1 MKTFYR
7 PADGHTYW
15 RDNEGAWAGA
25 PTMVDGEVDPGEAGS
40 IVDFDLEIHDIA
52 ALNAELNALE
62 QAATDRGHQA

>member
-1 MKTFYR
+1 
-7 PADGHTYW
+7 
-15 RDNEGAWAGA
+15 
-25 PTMVDGEVDPGEAGS
+25 MVDGEVDPGEAGS